1 MESMPVLRWM
11 SRQGWTEV
19 YLSPQTNNPTT
30 GAGAVLFNVTAP
42 ADIFMLRFTVFNDA
56 AVPLEYVVETDVNL
70 GAGWEEQARWSVDAK
85 SSGRFDKHFPVYA
98 GEKIRL
104 AVAADPGASG
114 VSLAGVEY
122 LQSQ

>member
-19 YLSPQTNNPTT
+19 YLSDKIANPTS
-30 GAGAVLFNVTAP
+30 GAGAILFNVTAP
-42 ADIFMLRFTVFNDA
+42 VDVFMLRFTVFNDA
-56 AVPLEYVVETDVNL
+56 AVPLEYVVETDT
-70 GAGWEEQARWSVDAK
+70 GAGWEEEARWTVDAK
-85 SSGRFDKHFPVYA
+85 MSGRFDKHFPVYE
-98 GEKIRL
+98 GEQIRL
-104 AVAADPGASG
+104 AVASNPDATG